1 MEFIIIDG
9 ARMTSVEQAHLYL
22 ERTLRLPPHYGRN
35 LDALYDCLTD
45 LPNTVFV
52 VLINGRQMDEQLG
65 EYAARLRRVFWD
77 ASNLP
82 YSLRFIENPS

>member
-1 MEFIIIDG
+1 MELIIIDG
-9 ARMTSVEQAHLYL
+9 KRMTTVEETHRYL
-22 ERTLRLPPHYGRN
+22 ERSLRLPPYYGHN

-65 EYAARLRRVFWD
+65 EYAARLRRVFTD
-77 ASNLP
+77 AANLP
-82 YSLRFIENPS
+82 